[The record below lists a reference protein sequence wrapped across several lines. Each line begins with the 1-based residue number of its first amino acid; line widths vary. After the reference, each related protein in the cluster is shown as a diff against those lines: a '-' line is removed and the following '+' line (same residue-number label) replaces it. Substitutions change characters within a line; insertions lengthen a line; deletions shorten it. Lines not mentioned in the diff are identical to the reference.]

1 MKTKYEAYELGSEV
15 WAIAEYYK
23 DGEPTPYVAIFKAN
37 IKNVYIERDKNTGE
51 IKIEYWL
58 STPNGDE
65 WGDSVSEDKISTDIN
80 DLVEHMK
87 PIWLAASNSHE

>member
-1 MKTKYEAYELGSEV
+1 MKTKYEAYAIGIEV
-15 WAIAEYYK
+15 WAIAEHYK
-23 DGEPTPYVAIFKAN
+23 NSEPTPYVAIFKAK
-37 IKNVYIERDKNTGE
+37 IKTVYIERDKNTGE

-80 DLVEHMK
+80 ELVEKMK
-87 PIWLAASNSHE
+87 PIWEAASNSHE